1 MPTVH
6 LLIKGK
12 VQGVYYRA
20 SAREEA
26 QALGLTGWVRNT
38 PEGDV
43 EAVASGDQVSIDKF
57 IAWCHRGPRQ
67 SKVVSVEVSQLP
79 EEGFEGFAIRRGS

>member
-1 MPTVH
+1 MPTVR

-20 SAREEA
+20 SAQERA

-43 EAVASGDQVSIDKF
+43 EAVASGDQSVIDEF
-57 IAWCHRGPRQ
+57 IAWCHHGPRQ
-67 SKVVSVEVSQLP
+67 AKVVSVEVSSLP
-79 EEGFEGFAIRRGS
+79 EARFDDFGIRRG